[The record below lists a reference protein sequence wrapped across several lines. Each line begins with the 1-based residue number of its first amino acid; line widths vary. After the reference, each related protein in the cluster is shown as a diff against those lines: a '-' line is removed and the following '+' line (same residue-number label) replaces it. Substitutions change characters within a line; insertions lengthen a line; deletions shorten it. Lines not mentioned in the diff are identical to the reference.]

1 MNEQPTNVPHA
12 PEMPPPIER
21 GKGDE
26 IIAIRDLKVHFDLG
40 GGGIFDRLINRN
52 SVKRVVKAVDGVTI
66 DIYPGETLGLVGESG
81 CGKSTL
87 GRAILRLT
95 EPTSGHVFFRGRDL
109 SLFSKIPSWVKSVS
123 LIVAAIIWV
132 AWEIIFILQHYRKSY
147 GLGGMEARIVG
158 AFNSFFSNLVG
169 AGLGASFLTFLSYT
183 LLTFLNALFH
193 FFLLRGILR
202 LIASQRAEKG
212 MRKLRRHMQM
222 IFQDP
227 YASLNPRMTVG
238 QIVGEPVET
247 FHGSSA
253 DQERPAWLKIV
264 GLILGILVGI
274 IVGLYVAVLGLYLII
289 WVIRI
294 IPVMTPPLHSVIV
307 ALSGFIGYGAG
318 SLARNLIVH
327 KTFRIILAIV
337 GGAIGLGLAFLA
349 GSLLKRRGVELNIFL
364 QILLT
369 IISFIVGW
377 RIAARIKPELHALG
391 GKINH
396 RVQELME
403 TVGLNRRFIKR
414 FPHEFSGGQRQRI
427 GIARALAVDPDFI
440 VADEPISA
448 LDVSIQAQ
456 IMNLMERLQ
465 REKNLTYLFISHDLR
480 AIRHV
485 SDRVAV
491 MYLGK
496 LVEIAD
502 AKVIY
507 DEPLMPYTKALISA
521 VPVPDPEIEATRQR
535 IVLEGDVPSPINP
548 PQGCRFHT
556 RCPYA
561 IEACKEVVPPLAE
574 IKPNHFA
581 ACIRISPEQPDIER
595 VAPGDAPGLRDAQR
609 VIAT

>member
-1 MNEQPTNVPHA
+1 MSQQPASSSIPQEHA
-12 PEMPPPIER
+12 MPPPIER
-21 GKGDE
+21 DKGHE
-26 IIAIRDLKVHFDLG
+26 LIAIRDLKVHFNLG
-40 GGGIFDRLINRN
+40 GGTIWDKLVGGSAVR
-52 SVKRVVKAVDGVTI
+52 RVVKAVDGVTI

-87 GRAILRLT
+87 GRALLRLT
-95 EPTSGHVFFRGRDL
+95 EPTSGHVLFRGNDL
-109 SLFSKIPSWVKSVS
+109 
-123 LIVAAIIWV
+123 A
-132 AWEIIFILQHYRKSY
+132 
-147 GLGGMEARIVG
+147 
-158 AFNSFFSNLVG
+158 NL
-169 AGLGASFLTFLSYT
+169 
-183 LLTFLNALFH
+183 
-193 FFLLRGILR
+193 
-202 LIASQRAEKG
+202 SQRE
-212 MRKLRRHMQM
+212 MREQRKHLQM

-238 QIVGEPVET
+238 QIIGEPIET
-247 FHGSSA
+247 FRL
-253 DQERPAWLKIV
+253 ER
-264 GLILGILVGI
+264 G
-274 IVGLYVAVLGLYLII
+274 
-289 WVIRI
+289 R
-294 IPVMTPPLHSVIV
+294 
-307 ALSGFIGYGAG
+307 
-318 SLARNLIVH
+318 
-327 KTFRIILAIV
+327 
-337 GGAIGLGLAFLA
+337 
-349 GSLLKRRGVELNIFL
+349 
-364 QILLT
+364 
-369 IISFIVGW
+369 
-377 RIAARIKPELHALG
+377 AAEEHVK
-391 GKINH
+391 
-396 RVQELME
+396 ELME
-403 TVGLNRRFIKR
+403 TVGLNKRFIKR

-480 AIRHV
+480 AVRHL

-502 AKVIY
+502 ARVIY

-521 VPVPDPEIEATRQR
+521 VPVPDPEIEAARRR

-548 PQGCRFHT
+548 PAGCRFHT

-561 IEACKEVVPPLAE
+561 IEACKEVIPPLAE

-581 ACIRISPEQPDIER
+581 ACIRISPEQPDIEK